1 MRALRR
7 IQSSAHMLIRTDS
20 MLCLYANPLPKK
32 TATLSP
38 SAHAQYWRFFCCL
51 LPLNYYQKDR
61 ISKRRY
67 LMFKKAFVLL
77 SILPLTAMAAP
88 VAEGTYV
95 SGSHKRVHLSSF
107 DYEGSKHYELFLAN
121 MIGDSSFITA
131 SKAKLIQDNQIVVF
145 TAPENRYLDYQS
157 NLGCQ
162 VEVTFSPSE
171 IQLKNLNNCTSIEK
185 AFNGSYVYSKQS
197 SVVPQKYQGAWGD
210 CDLPK
215 AIREPAFLSAN
226 RGSSNG
232 VQRFD
237 VIKVDPISSN
247 VLNVTGAFY
256 YESNPVVDIVRYEYL
271 ADKSVRIK
279 AGWNDSASTYKKC
292 RD

>member
-1 MRALRR
+1 MSKIISAL
-7 IQSSAHMLIRTDS
+7 IMMLP
-20 MLCLYANPLPKK
+20 M
-32 TATLSP
+32 
-38 SAHAQYWRFFCCL
+38 
-51 LPLNYYQKDR
+51 
-61 ISKRRY
+61 
-67 LMFKKAFVLL
+67 
-77 SILPLTAMAAP
+77 TAMAAP

-95 SGSHKRVHLSSF
+95 SGSNKRVHLSSF

-131 SKAKLIQDNQIVVF
+131 SKAKPIQDDQSIIF
-145 TAPENRYLDYQS
+145 TVPESAYLEYQS

-162 VEVTFSPSE
+162 VEVKFSPNE
-171 IQLKNLNNCTSIEK
+171 IQLKSLNNCTSTER

-197 SVVPQKYQGAWGD
+197 SIVPEKYQGSWGD

-215 AIREPAFLSAN
+215 AIREPAFLNAN

-247 VLNVTGAFY
+247 ELNVTGAFY
-256 YESNPVVDIVRYEYL
+256 YEADPVIHTIKYEYL
-271 ADKSVRIK
+271 PDKGVRIEEN
-279 AGWNDSASTYKKC
+279 WNGYPSMHKKC